1 MEEKNYNH
9 QNDNE
14 KPKSFFFNNDD
25 NVDIVKNFDA
35 FLTEKNI
42 NQVKLFLPSLVKNE
56 PVIRFELK
64 IYPFDDHL
72 LFCKY
77 EDFEIKFLLD
87 HINFHILYVHF
98 TFKKLACFCYSI
110 SDADIRIKC
119 HKPCDIY
126 INDDVNPDVLSEH
139 IDIIVRYIYSELS
152 WEQCVDDI
160 TNPCTLK

>member
-9 QNDNE
+9 QNDDE
-14 KPKSFFFNNDD
+14 KPKSFFFD
-25 NVDIVKNFDA
+25 NVENFDA

-56 PVIRFELK
+56 PVISFELK
-64 IYPFDDHL
+64 IYPYDDHL

-77 EDFEIKFLLD
+77 KHFKIMFVLD
-87 HINFHILYVHF
+87 HVYFHIMHVHF
-98 TFKKLACFCYSI
+98 TFAQ
-110 SDADIRIKC
+110 R
-119 HKPCDIY
+119 HIY

-139 IDIIVRYIYSELS
+139 IDIIVHYIYSDLT